1 MEVGEILGK
10 GWLDVGIFLTL
21 YIGCFL
27 YILKLILLRN
37 DFYKNILTDE
47 EVQQIWTP
55 LIRNI
60 CVEVCWE
67 FVATFQGSLVHR
79 TDPGEVDPD
88 PELDSTVK
96 KKTEPHIRA
105 PRKTESGSD
114 SKKDL
119 ILIQPMKRILLNF
132 TFVSK

>member
-1 MEVGEILGK
+1 MARR
-10 GWLDVGIFLTL
+10 WLVFNLIHWLL
-21 YIGCFL
+21 SI

-67 FVATFQGSLVHR
+67 FVSTFQGSLVHP

-96 KKTEPHIRA
+96 KKTEPQIRA
-105 PRKTESGSD
+105 PRKTESGCD

-119 ILIQPMKRILLNF
+119 ILIQPMKRILPNF
-132 TFVSK
+132 HLYFR